1 MVGSCQ
7 IAAQQGFLISTERRM
22 RALHLFVYRTPLSLA
37 RIYPEQHHMMTMPMM
52 RWCAMFIMRSA
63 SIRPLP
69 PGKGIWALPPI
80 LSQPQNIPHKFQKY
94 DPRSIFT
101 FKRSCRLF
109 HLFWCSD
116 ALILL
121 MCRSCWFP
129 DLADELILLTDATE
143 SRSGSAGGPFWS
155 ILL

>member
-22 RALHLFVYRTPLSLA
+22 RAFHLFVYRTPLSLA

-80 LSQPQNIPHKFQKY
+80 LSQPQNIPQNV
-94 DPRSIFT
+94 
-101 FKRSCRLF
+101 
-109 HLFWCSD
+109 HLWVLLHQECCPTNMFWF
-116 ALILL
+116 LQR
-121 MCRSCWFP
+121 M
-129 DLADELILLTDATE
+129 
-143 SRSGSAGGPFWS
+143 SAGLFCPPIH
-155 ILL
+155 ILVGGNFVS